1 MSKSSYRILIIEDEK
16 HIAEGLKLNF
26 ELQGYEVSHAE
37 NGIVALEM
45 YEKNSK
51 WDLVLVDLMLPGID
65 GQTIIKRL
73 RVHDEK
79 LPIIVVSA
87 KDQSIDKVKCLELG
101 VDDYITKPFV
111 LDELLL
117 RVNRL
122 LQRNVWAQQ
131 SQEQKQDSNATRYQ
145 FGANTVDFIQTT
157 AQTVEGEI
165 NLTVQELKIL
175 KIFFDTPGVPI
186 TRDELLDKGWG
197 ISNVNS
203 RTVDN
208 FVVRLRKYFERD
220 ASQPEYFISIRGVG
234 YRFDPPEGA
243 GFIAEES
250 Q

>member
-1 MSKSSYRILIIEDEK
+1 
-16 HIAEGLKLNF
+16 
-26 ELQGYEVSHAE
+26 
-37 NGIVALEM
+37 
-45 YEKNSK
+45 
-51 WDLVLVDLMLPGID
+51 MLPGID

-79 LPIIVVSA
+79 LPIMVVSA
-87 KDQSIDKVKCLELG
+87 KDQSADKVKCLGLG

-131 SQEQKQDSNATRYQ
+131 DKNQKEHSNATRYK
-145 FGANTVDFIQTT
+145 FGKNLIDFIQTT
-157 AQTVEGEI
+157 AQTESGEI

-175 KIFFDTPGVPI
+175 KIFFDTPAVPI

-208 FVVRLRKYFERD
+208 FVVRLRKYFEKD
-220 ASQPEYFISIRGVG
+220 PGQPTYFISVRGIG
-234 YRFDPPEGA
+234 YRFDPPEDA
-243 GFIAEES
+243 GFIEEGS

>member
-1 MSKSSYRILIIEDEK
+1 MIGKSSRILIIEDEM

-26 ELQGYEVSHAE
+26 ELQGYEVEIAE
-37 NGIVALEM
+37 NGIIGLEK
-45 YEKNSK
+45 YEKQPD

-73 RVHDEK
+73 RIQNEK
-79 LPIIVVSA
+79 LPIMVVSA
-87 KDQSIDKVKCLELG
+87 KDQSTDKVKCLELG

-122 LQRNVWAQQ
+122 LQRNLWNQ
-131 SQEQKQDSNATRYQ
+131 SQGPNKEENLTKYR
-145 FGANTVDFIQTT
+145 FGENVVDFIQTH
-157 AQTVEGEI
+157 AETVNGQI

-197 ISNVNS
+197 MSNVNS

-208 FVVRLRKYFERD
+208 FVVRLRKYFEPD
-220 ASQPEYFISIRGVG
+220 PSNPIYFSSIRGVG
-234 YRFDPPEGA
+234 YRFDPPENA
-243 GFIAEES
+243 TFF

>member
-1 MSKSSYRILIIEDEK
+1 MENSSYKILIIEDEK

-26 ELQGYEVSHAE
+26 ELQGYEVAHAE
-37 NGIVALEM
+37 NGIIALEL
-45 YEKNSK
+45 YKKEPR

-79 LPIIVVSA
+79 LPIMVVSA

-101 VDDYITKPFV
+101 VDDYLTKPFV

-122 LQRNVWAQQ
+122 LQRSVWAQDA
-131 SQEQKQDSNATRYQ
+131 EGKKEENKATRYQ
-145 FGANTVDFIQTT
+145 FGENQVDFIQTIANT
-157 AQTVEGEI
+157 KSGEI
-165 NLTVQELKIL
+165 HLTVQELKIL

-208 FVVRLRKYFERD
+208 FVVRLRKYFEED
-220 ASQPEYFISIRGVG
+220 PSNPLYFKSIRGVG
-234 YRFDPPEGA
+234 YRFDPPQGA
-243 GFIAEES
+243 GFL
-250 Q
+250 QD

>member
-1 MSKSSYRILIIEDEK
+1 MSQSSYRILIIEDEK

-26 ELQGYEVSHAE
+26 ELQGYEVEHAE

-45 YEKNSK
+45 YEKNPN
-51 WDLVLVDLMLPGID
+51 WDLVLVDLMLPGVD

-73 RVHDEK
+73 RIHDEK
-79 LPIIVVSA
+79 LPLMVLSA
-87 KDQSIDKVKCLELG
+87 KDQSVDKVKCLELG
-101 VDDYITKPFV
+101 VDDYLTKPFV

-122 LQRNVWAQQ
+122 LQRSVWAQQ
-131 SQEQKQDSNATRYQ
+131 NEDRSTEERPTKYQ
-145 FGANTVDFIQTT
+145 FGENLVDFIQTV
-157 AQTVEGEI
+157 AQTADGEL

-175 KIFFDTPGVPI
+175 KIFFDTPSVPI

-197 ISNVNS
+197 VSNVNS

-208 FVVRLRKYFERD
+208 FVVRLRKYFEPD
-220 ASQPEYFISIRGVG
+220 PSNPIYFTSIRGVG

-243 GFIAEES
+243 GYLAEE
-250 Q
+250 